1 MTTASNMTDS
11 VVLDPAGS
19 DDVGGAGALGGV
31 GDVFPVPVLAGRNAS
46 FNALLGYNTSYNGT
60 GNDTWWTSTVGPPS
74 GQNNGPYMELW
85 KAIIITIILG
95 FIIIGTIVGNVLV
108 CTAVAIVRKLRTPS
122 NLLIVSLAVSDL
134 LVALLVMPFAAMYE
148 VMGRWMLGD
157 RFCDAWTSLDVML
170 CTASIL
176 NLCMISVDR
185 YVTSFISNVVLCYFS
200 PFNKKTMG

>member
-1 MTTASNMTDS
+1 MTTGSNMTDS
-11 VVLDPAGS
+11 VVLDHGS
-19 DDVGGAGALGGV
+19 DEGAGAVGV
-31 GDVFPVPVLAGRNAS
+31 DDDVFPVPVLGGRNAS
-46 FNALLGYNTSYNGT
+46 FHALLGYNTSYNGT
-60 GNDTWWTSTVGPPS
+60 GNDTYWMSTVGPPG

-185 YVTSFISNVVLCYFS
+185 YVTSFS
-200 PFNKKTMG
+200 T

>member
-1 MTTASNMTDS
+1 MITSNMTHS
-11 VVLDPAGS
+11 VLLGPGS
-19 DDVGGAGALGGV
+19 DTAEGGTMDD
-31 GDVFPVPVLAGRNAS
+31 DVFPVPVLGNAS
-46 FNALLGYNTSYNGT
+46 LGALLGYNTSYNGT
-60 GNDTWWTSTVGPPS
+60 GNDTWRTTTENPS
-74 GQNNGPYMELW
+74 GKKTGPYMALW

-95 FIIIGTIVGNVLV
+95 IIIIGTILGNVLV

-157 RFCDAWTSLDVML
+157 PFCDAWTSLDVML

-185 YVTSFISNVVLCYFS
+185 YV
-200 PFNKKTMG
+200 

>member
-11 VVLDPAGS
+11 VLLDPAAGS
-19 DDVGGAGALGGV
+19 DDVVGAGAIGGGV
-31 GDVFPVPVLAGRNAS
+31 DDDVFPVPVLGGGGRNAS

-60 GNDTWWTSTVGPPS
+60 GNDTYWWTSTVRPP
-74 GQNNGPYMELW
+74 GGENNGPYMELW

-185 YVTSFISNVVLCYFS
+185 YVTSLIRNVVY
-200 PFNKKTMG
+200 T

>member
-1 MTTASNMTDS
+1 MTTESIMTDNL
-11 VVLDPAGS
+11 VLDPGS
-19 DDVGGAGALGGV
+19 HEGAGAMGKDD
-31 GDVFPVPVLAGRNAS
+31 DVFPVPVLGGKNVS

-60 GNDTWWTSTVGPPS
+60 GNDTYWMTTLGPPS
-74 GQNNGPYMELW
+74 GQNNGPYMDLW

-185 YVTSFISNVVLCYFS
+185 YVTSFLRKVIRYVTSFS
-200 PFNKKTMG
+200 T